1 MKSILQNQNEPAL
14 IIDSSYA
21 IIETNEKFLSK
32 FKLKDKNLTNRSIL
46 QIKNAQWNFPEFK
59 SLLSKLSA
67 RKQSIENY
75 KVIHYFEEIGLRSLI
90 IDIKNIDIEGTEIAH
105 YLIRI
110 KDVTSKTDSGEILSW
125 IEKKLKIINN
135 LGEIFSTASFKQIF
149 RQTRKQIIK
158 SLGCEYC
165 LFGYLDTQGNI
176 IIAGE
181 NNLDKQGSYSS
192 GFSISKQLW
201 NSQFG
206 SEVLEERN
214 FPDKIK
220 LELPKGKITIY
231 NSLNMPISHKDEE
244 IGRILVLNKPGDF
257 NQLDKNLLTAIV
269 SYIAPLLYDKLTIKK
284 MKQNQQ
290 QLKAVIN
297 ESKIKVKEAI
307 EIDEID
313 EQILT
318 GLYKDG
324 NITLQDLSKTVIKS
338 NGESMSG
345 TGVKK
350 RIKKLKKRNILKV
363 QGNVNLEKLDYKLV
377 YYLVNLKDYGN
388 IEKIQELKNDCSRI
402 FLVSRIMGKYHLLL
416 GFYGR
421 DIEEV
426 CKCINNCGILNEVI
440 DKKNSDLFRIL
451 NLGVP
456 TFYPVKVIGEGGNC
470 ENCRFYKTQNP

>member
-1 MKSILQNQNEPAL
+1 
-14 IIDSSYA
+14 
-21 IIETNEKFLSK
+21 
-32 FKLKDKNLTNRSIL
+32 
-46 QIKNAQWNFPEFK
+46 
-59 SLLSKLSA
+59 
-67 RKQSIENY
+67 
-75 KVIHYFEEIGLRSLI
+75 
-90 IDIKNIDIEGTEIAH
+90 
-105 YLIRI
+105 
-110 KDVTSKTDSGEILSW
+110 
-125 IEKKLKIINN
+125 
-135 LGEIFSTASFKQIF
+135 
-149 RQTRKQIIK
+149 
-158 SLGCEYC
+158 
-165 LFGYLDTQGNI
+165 
-176 IIAGE
+176 
-181 NNLDKQGSYSS
+181 
-192 GFSISKQLW
+192 
-201 NSQFG
+201 
-206 SEVLEERN
+206 VLEERN
-214 FPDKIK
+214 FPDKIE
-220 LELPKGKITIY
+220 LELPKGKIGIY

-290 QLKAVIN
+290 QLKAVISK
-297 ESKIKVKEAI
+297 SKIKVKEAI

-324 NITLQDLSKTVIKS
+324 NITLQDLSKTVIKP

-377 YYLVNLKDYGN
+377 YYLVNLKDYGD
-388 IEKIQELKNDCSRI
+388 IDKIQELKNNCLRL
-402 FLVSRIMGKYHLLL
+402 FLLSQIMGKYHLLL

-426 CKCINNCGILNEVI
+426 CKSINNCGILNEVI

-451 NLGVP
+451 NLGLP
-456 TFYPVKVIGEGGNC
+456 TFYPVKVVGGRGTC
-470 ENCRFYKTQNP
+470 ENCRFYKKQNS